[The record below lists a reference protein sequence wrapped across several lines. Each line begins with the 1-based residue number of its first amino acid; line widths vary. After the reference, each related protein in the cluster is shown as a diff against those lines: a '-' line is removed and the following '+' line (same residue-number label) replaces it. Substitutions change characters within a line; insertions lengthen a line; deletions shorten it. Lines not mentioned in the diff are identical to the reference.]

1 MKIMLSKALVLAVIV
16 LFIGAGFVPSI
27 SSEISS
33 SYAGDTLYVG
43 GSGAGNYTSIQIA
56 IYAANSG
63 DTVFVYNGTYYEH
76 ISINKQIYLIGEN
89 RDTTIIDGYER
100 GNVLMIF
107 SNNCIIKGF
116 SIQNGHIGIYIEKS
130 SNNIISGNL
139 ISNNYRGIYIAGT
152 WTEPF
157 KRYYSKNNTISN
169 NVISS
174 NRGSNILIV
183 LSPQTNIYLNNI
195 TNCRDSTS
203 TALTIYSYSHSS
215 LISQNNFINNN
226 KDAVFHTSYFCSWEG
241 NYWDRPYLSP
251 KLIYGFH
258 WFGPYGIPWINID
271 WHPAKEPYDI
281 P

>member
-116 SIQNGHIGIYIEKS
+116 SIQFYVRNG
-130 SNNIISGNL
+130 
-139 ISNNYRGIYIAGT
+139 
-152 WTEPF
+152 
-157 KRYYSKNNTISN
+157 
-169 NVISS
+169 
-174 NRGSNILIV
+174 
-183 LSPQTNIYLNNI
+183 
-195 TNCRDSTS
+195 
-203 TALTIYSYSHSS
+203 
-215 LISQNNFINNN
+215 
-226 KDAVFHTSYFCSWEG
+226 
-241 NYWDRPYLSP
+241 
-251 KLIYGFH
+251 
-258 WFGPYGIPWINID
+258 
-271 WHPAKEPYDI
+271 
-281 P
+281 